1 MAIEV
6 KVKKMHPDAQV
17 PVYMTAGAA
26 CMDIFSYEEC
36 TLIPGETRVVGTG
49 LQFEVPI
56 GYEMQVRP
64 RSGLAAKFGVTVLN
78 TPGTLDADY
87 RGELKIILVN
97 HGDKS
102 YEVKKGDR
110 IAQAKISKVEEVLII
125 ESEELSTT
133 ERGSGGLG
141 HTG

>member
-110 IAQAKISKVEEVLII
+110 IAQ
-125 ESEELSTT
+125 
-133 ERGSGGLG
+133 
-141 HTG
+141 